1 MAKATRK
8 ISRRVLKNKGFT
20 LIELSAVIIVLA
32 LLSAVVVPRL
42 SVVRNSVEAKLS
54 FDAIQRLASR
64 GRELAI
70 SSGTPVQMA
79 FNEADAQFE
88 LRQTSQEESSVVGQ
102 TALHHD
108 LSADRFRSSQNDMT
122 AADWV
127 VTFYSDATSDGGAVE
142 VDEGGIVRTFII
154 GSKNGLSRW
163 QDGAMPASE
172 SDRWQAGEIEQRGG

>member
-1 MAKATRK
+1 
-8 ISRRVLKNKGFT
+8 LKNKGFT

-42 SVVRNSVEAKLS
+42 AVVRNSVEAKLS
-54 FDAIQRLASR
+54 LDAIQRLASR

-79 FNEADAQFE
+79 FNETDAQFE
-88 LRQTSQEESSVVGQ
+88 LRQTVQNEESSIVGQ
-102 TALHHD
+102 TALHRD
-108 LSADRFRSSQNDMT
+108 FSATRFRAGQNDMT
-122 AADWV
+122 ASDWV
-127 VTFYSDATSDGGAVE
+127 VTFYSDATSDGGAIE